1 VFPLTLTGKTLYTHL
16 AIKKLLTAHTQ
27 SAMPRDTV
35 TKRVGMRRSS
45 AMPVQKSE
53 KRRAVMRESA
63 SVPATKEKKRRSG
76 VRERRNWML
85 RKAWFLKLAWL
96 GY

>member
-1 VFPLTLTGKTLYTHL
+1 
-16 AIKKLLTAHTQ
+16 
-27 SAMPRDTV
+27 
-35 TKRVGMRRSS
+35 
-45 AMPVQKSE
+45 MPVQKRE